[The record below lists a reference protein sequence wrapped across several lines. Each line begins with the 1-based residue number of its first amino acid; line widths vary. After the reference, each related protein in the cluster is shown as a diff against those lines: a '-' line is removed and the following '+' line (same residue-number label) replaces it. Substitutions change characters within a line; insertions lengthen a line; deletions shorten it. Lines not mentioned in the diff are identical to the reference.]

1 MSNLFSNGLS
11 VVIFDCADDYECLQN
26 FLSRVIKKILS
37 FKAILKG
44 CIKNKD
50 SCKELMYKSFYGYLM
65 AITLR
70 YTKNTFDSEELVND
84 SFIKIFK
91 HLSTFKIPENPD
103 HLQQAFKGW
112 IAQIASR
119 TAIDRLRTSKAHLY
133 VEEVTEL
140 NHPLTQVS
148 TASQLHVEDILKLLN
163 QLPEMHRLV
172 FNLYEIEGFSH
183 EEISKMLHLPV
194 SSSRVYLTRAKNKLR
209 TLYSYDMVNCNGK
222 NG

>member
-1 MSNLFSNGLS
+1 MG
-11 VVIFDCADDYECLQN
+11 
-26 FLSRVIKKILS
+26 
-37 FKAILKG
+37 
-44 CIKNKD
+44 
-50 SCKELMYKSFYGYLM
+50 
-65 AITLR
+65 ITLR

-84 SFIKIFK
+84 SFIKIFR
-91 HLSTFKIPENPD
+91 HLSSFKRPENPD
-103 HLQQAFKGW
+103 ELQQSFKGW

-133 VEEVTEL
+133 VDDVSEVE
-140 NHPLTQVS
+140 HPSTQVS
-148 TASQLHVEDILKLLN
+148 TASHLHVEDILNLLN

-183 EEISKMLHLPV
+183 EEISKMLNLSA

-209 TLYSYDMVNCNGK
+209 TLYSYNMINCNGK